1 MIATE
6 FLDWMYDHVWNEK
19 KVRLDVLSHNEEA
32 IVFYKAYGFR
42 AEVATR
48 SDRWAMRIKEIRGM
62 RNYAEIVDL
71 INAESS

>member
-1 MIATE
+1 
-6 FLDWMYDHVWNEK
+6 MYDHVWNEK

-32 IVFYKAYGFR
+32 IAFYKAYGFR